1 MTLHALPSLLQTPSS
16 RLRVE
21 ANANL
26 FDYQKEGIRWML
38 QAWHD
43 RKNVILADEM
53 GLGKTL
59 QTVGLI
65 SELFLKY

>member
-1 MTLHALPSLLQTPSS
+1 
-16 RLRVE
+16 
-21 ANANL
+21 
-26 FDYQKEGIRWML
+26 ML
-38 QAWHD
+38 QAWHE

-65 SELFLKY
+65 SELYLKYQLTRPYLVIVPASTIENWRREFQTWCP